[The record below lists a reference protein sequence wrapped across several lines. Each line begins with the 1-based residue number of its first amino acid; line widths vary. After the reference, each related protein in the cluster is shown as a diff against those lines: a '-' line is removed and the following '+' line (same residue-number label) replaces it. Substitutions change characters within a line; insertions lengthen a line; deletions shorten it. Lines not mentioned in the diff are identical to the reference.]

1 MNFTD
6 EYRKKLKTPDEAVK
20 IVKSGDWIDFSA
32 NLGCP
37 YLLDIALAK
46 RKDEL
51 EDVKIR
57 GHMMYGPIQC
67 IEQDPTRE
75 HFSYNSWHMIAYER
89 KLCDRGLCSFS
100 PMIYRNLPSY
110 YREYLEVNV
119 AMMQV
124 TPMDEHGFFGFSSN
138 NACAR
143 ATMDAADYIILEVNE
158 YLPYIRGME
167 ECIHISEI
175 DAVVEGEHPPLN
187 EFQPS
192 VPGELEMEIA
202 KRIVEQM
209 SDGSVIQL
217 GVGGLPDAIGKVIA
231 EESDLKDLG
240 IHSELLVNSYL
251 DMYKAGKVTN
261 KYKTVMPGKSTFAAV
276 YGTKELMDWAADNPS
291 MFICPIDFINGV
303 DVVKSIDKFVSINN
317 AINVDLYG
325 QISSES
331 SGLRQISGTGGQ
343 LDFITGAYDNPT
355 GKSFIALTSTFTD
368 KKGIKHSRIVP
379 HFNGDIITDPRS
391 QAGTIVTENGL
402 INLTGKT
409 VWERAEALISIADP
423 EFRDELIRAAENQ
436 KIWRKTNKK
445 M

>member
-1 MNFTD
+1 MNFID
-6 EYRKKLKTPDEAVK
+6 EYKLKLKTPEEAVRV
-20 IVKSGDWIDFSA
+20 VKSGDWIDFSA

-37 YLLDIALAK
+37 DLLDRALAA
-46 RKDEL
+46 RKEEL
-51 EDVKIR
+51 HDVKIR

-67 IEQDPTRE
+67 IEQDLTRE
-75 HFSYNSWHMIAYER
+75 HFTYNSWHMIAYER

-100 PMIYRNLPSY
+100 PMLYRNLPSY
-110 YREYLEVNV
+110 YREYLTVNV

-124 TPMDEHGFFGFSSN
+124 TKMDEHGYFGFSSN

-158 YLPYIRGME
+158 HLPYIRGME
-167 ECIHISEI
+167 ECIHISEV
-175 DAVVEGEHPPLN
+175 DAVVEGEHPPLK

-192 VPGELEMEIA
+192 IPGELELEIA
-202 KRIVEQM
+202 KNIVSRM
-209 SDGSVIQL
+209 KDGSVIQL

-231 EESDLKDLG
+231 EQSDLKDLG

-261 KYKTVMPGKSTFAAV
+261 KYKTVFPGKSTFAAI

-291 MFICPIDFINGV
+291 MFTCPIDYINGV
-303 DVVKSIDKFVSINN
+303 DVVRSIDKFVSINN
-317 AINVDLYG
+317 AINVDLFG

-331 SGLRQISGTGGQ
+331 SGLRHISGTGGQ

-355 GKSFIALTSTFTD
+355 GQSFIALTSTFTD
-368 KKGIKHSRIVP
+368 KKGVKHSRITP
-379 HFNGDIITDPRS
+379 HFNGDIITAPRS
-391 QAGTIVTENGL
+391 QAATIVTEHGL
-402 INLTGKT
+402 VNLTGKS

-423 EFRDELIRAAENQ
+423 EFREELIAAAETQ
-436 KIWRKTNKK
+436 KIWRKSNK
-445 M
+445 